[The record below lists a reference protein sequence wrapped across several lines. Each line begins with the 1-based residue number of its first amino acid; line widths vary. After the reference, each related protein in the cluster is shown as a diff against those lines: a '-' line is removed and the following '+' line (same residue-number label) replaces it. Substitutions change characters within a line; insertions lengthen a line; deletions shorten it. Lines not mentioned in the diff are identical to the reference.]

1 MKILADATI
10 NNISSSSSSSSCEV
24 SISNIQEYSNFSK
37 LPEYLYVI
45 VDYSK
50 EIGTASD
57 KNDAAAE
64 AKAVDAEAKARDA
77 EVAYTAATTSLARA
91 EADVSREQLRFDNQ
105 EAKIAGLQRDIEETP
120 RKDISGRAINTERI
134 KRKQSALEIDQK
146 FIASIRD
153 SLIKYRA
160 IVDSLKSSAKIAETT
175 KDVAK
180 TAATKARAIADALTG
195 DTTMENI
202 LKNYDRNLSFITNSK
217 ARKTYALDLEKY
229 IPSDYKN
236 FYGVYKLVA
245 NSYYVK
251 VYQEE
256 ITGTPPQSED
266 LKLNVLLMYNGTSW
280 VFYIQTQKTFK
291 DFVYVKMFLK
301 NDIENYITTDFYYI
315 GQDKNV
321 KNAGSNYKIIFTT
334 QLPEDI
340 IRGDL
345 PENKDL
351 VVGDKTIPV
360 EYSEKRLDA
369 DTSKLITT

>member
-10 NNISSSSSSSSCEV
+10 NNISSSSSSCEV

-50 EIGTASD
+50 EIGTQTNKD
-57 KNDAAAE
+57 VAE
-64 AKAVDAEAKARDA
+64 AKAHDARDA
-77 EVAYTAATTSLARA
+77 DDLVSDADLDINSIKDKFKRAHDELQELELASKAKTRSSENREALRKAEQKVVDTREEFEIATADANAARDKAKRLRDIAQAAKPDLAR
-91 EADVSREQLRFDNQ
+91 
-105 EAKIAGLQRDIEETP
+105 
-120 RKDISGRAINTERI
+120 KD
-134 KRKQSALEIDQK
+134 
-146 FIASIRD
+146 
-153 SLIKYRA
+153 
-160 IVDSLKSSAKIAETT
+160 
-175 KDVAK
+175 
-180 TAATKARAIADALTG
+180 ATDAHAIADALTR
-195 DTTMENI
+195 DTTMTHI
-202 LKNYDRNLSFITNSK
+202 LKDYDRNLSFITNSK
-217 ARKTYALDLEKY
+217 ARKTYALDLDKY

-256 ITGTPPQSED
+256 ISDGTPPPQSED
-266 LKLNVLLMYNGTSW
+266 LKLNVLLMYNGSSW
-280 VFYIQTQKTFK
+280 VFYILTQKTFK

-340 IRGDL
+340 IRADL
-345 PENKDL
+345 PENSDL